1 MVENM
6 GAAMPMVIALFGA
19 TVPLIIALFGAA
31 FWFGRQVGT
40 RIDDLRTDMNRRFEG
55 MGNRLD
61 DTNKRIDVVARD
73 VADLR
78 DRTGAM
84 EGALAAFTRQRHDP
98 SAA

>member
-6 GAAMPMVIALFGA
+6 GAAMPMVIAPFGA

-40 RIDDLRTDMNRRFEG
+40 RIDDLRTDMNRRFEE

-73 VADLR
+73 VASLR
-78 DRTGAM
+78 DRTGVI
-84 EGALAAFTRQRHDP
+84 EGSLAGFMRQRHDP